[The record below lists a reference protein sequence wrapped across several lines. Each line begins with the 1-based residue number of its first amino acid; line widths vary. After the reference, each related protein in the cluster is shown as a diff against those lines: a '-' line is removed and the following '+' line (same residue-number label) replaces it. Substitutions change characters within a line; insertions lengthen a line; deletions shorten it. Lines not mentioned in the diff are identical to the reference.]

1 MRLNKV
7 IVASDSFKGS
17 VTSLEVADSVELA
30 IHAFHPDCEV
40 VKIAVADG
48 GEGTVSAMLNAI
60 GGEMVTCAVQNPLMR
75 IIDASY
81 AILAGGRRAVIDMA
95 SASGLTLISPSERN
109 PWKTTTYGTGEMI
122 MDALKRGCRDFLI
135 GIGGSATN
143 DAGCGM
149 LQALGFR
156 FLDAKGEEL
165 AFGGEILSMIHHIDT
180 SNVPSIV
187 REASFTV
194 ACDVDNPLY
203 GDNGAAYIFAPQK
216 GADMEMVKML
226 DMGLRNF
233 ATVVRENGFMAVDN
247 LPGAGAAGGL
257 GGGFVS
263 LLNATLKP
271 GSEVILDALEFEKSI
286 QGADLIITGEGSIDR
301 QTCMGKIP
309 FGVLRYGVKHDIPV
323 VAIAGR
329 VADVELLNDNG
340 FLAVLPIIPEPV
352 SIERA
357 MDSQYTSHNIQR
369 TITQALRLLER

>member
-1 MRLNKV
+1 
-7 IVASDSFKGS
+7 
-17 VTSLEVADSVELA
+17 
-30 IHAFHPDCEV
+30 
-40 VKIAVADG
+40 
-48 GEGTVSAMLNAI
+48 
-60 GGEMVTCAVQNPLMR
+60 MVTCAVHNPLMR
-75 IIDASY
+75 RIDASY

-95 SASGLTLISPSERN
+95 SASGLTLISSCERN

-165 AFGGEILSMIHHIDT
+165 AFGGEILSRIYHIDD

-187 REASFTV
+187 REVSFTV
-194 ACDVDNPLY
+194 ACDVDNLLY
-203 GDNGAAYIFAPQK
+203 GDKGAAYIFAPQK
-216 GADMEMVKML
+216 GADMEMVKKL

-233 ATVVRENGFMAVDN
+233 ATVVRDNGFMAVDN

-257 GGGFVS
+257 GGGFMAF
-263 LLNATLKP
+263 LNATLKP
-271 GSEVILDALEFEKSI
+271 GSEVILDVLEFENRI

-309 FGVLRYGVKHDIPV
+309 FGVLRYGIKHDIPV
-323 VAIAGR
+323 VAIAGS

-340 FLAVLPIIPEPV
+340 FLAVLPIIPKPV

-357 MDSQYTSHNIQR
+357 MDSQYTSNNIQR
-369 TITQALRLLER
+369 TITQVLRLLER

>member
-1 MRLNKV
+1 MRFNKV

-17 VTSLEVADSVELA
+17 VTSLEVADSVEIA
-30 IHAFHPDCEV
+30 IHALHPDCEV

-48 GEGTVSAMLNAI
+48 GEGTVSALLNAI
-60 GGEMVTCAVQNPLMR
+60 GGEMVTCAVHNPLMR
-75 IIDASY
+75 RIDASY

-95 SASGLTLISPSERN
+95 SASGLTLISSCERN

-165 AFGGEILSMIHHIDT
+165 AFGGEILSRIYHIDD

-187 REASFTV
+187 REVSFTV
-194 ACDVDNPLY
+194 ACDVDNLLY
-203 GDNGAAYIFAPQK
+203 GDKGAAYIFAPQK
-216 GADMEMVKML
+216 GADMEMVKKL

-233 ATVVRENGFMAVDN
+233 ATVVRDNGFMAVDN

-257 GGGFVS
+257 GGGFMAF
-263 LLNATLKP
+263 LNATLKP
-271 GSEVILDALEFEKSI
+271 GSEVILDVLEFENRI
-286 QGADLIITGEGSIDR
+286 QGADLIITGECSIDR
-301 QTCMGKIP
+301 
-309 FGVLRYGVKHDIPV
+309 
-323 VAIAGR
+323 
-329 VADVELLNDNG
+329 
-340 FLAVLPIIPEPV
+340 
-352 SIERA
+352 
-357 MDSQYTSHNIQR
+357 
-369 TITQALRLLER
+369 